1 MTWLTRN
8 LGWMIALAAL
18 LIGGAA
24 GYGRVQQVCTQIEHK
39 ADRDDV
45 LREMDLI
52 HGQLMS
58 IERKLD
64 AVILDKQNKAR

>member
-1 MTWLTRN
+1 MTWLTKN

-24 GYGRVQQVCTQIEHK
+24 GYRRVQQVCTQIEKK
-39 ADRDDV
+39 ADKDV
-45 LREMDLI
+45 VTREMDQI
-52 HGQLMS
+52 HLQLTS

-64 AVILDKQNKAR
+64 AVILHKQQ